1 MRKGLLAA
9 LTSVLALTVA
19 VGVAPA
25 ATLNPSQVG
34 TTSACGGTWHFVN
47 NQTGGAAAGSLT
59 ATFSVNGS
67 TVVVTVPAS
76 TVNPSNQQ
84 FNVVLAGPA
93 TLLSATSTL
102 PGRLVLSDAP
112 TCEEPPPCD
121 PKVDPKCEEPP
132 PPPCD
137 PKDPK
142 CT

>member
-9 LTSVLALTVA
+9 LTVAMALTVG
-19 VGVAPA
+19 VGAAQA

-34 TTSACGGTWHFVN
+34 TSSTCGGVWHFVN
-47 NQTGGAAAGSLT
+47 TQTGGAAAGTLT
-59 ATFSVNGS
+59 ATFNTG
-67 TVVVTVPAS
+67 TVVVSAS
-76 TVNPSNQQ
+76 SVNRNTQHFFVTTSG
-84 FNVVLAGPA
+84 AA
-93 TLLSATSTL
+93 TLLGASTNL
-102 PGRLVLSDAP
+102 PGSLVLSDAP

-121 PKVDPKCEEPP
+121 PKVDPQCEPPP